1 MKLRSILLVVLL
13 ASMSP
18 NAPVPASES
27 VRMPP
32 AGDPVR
38 KAVLDGL
45 RSEVARLHG
54 LEVVFVVGHLRV
66 KDGWAWVGTRP
77 RSRDGASRFE
87 DISALLRLRDGG
99 WQVVEIPCT
108 EVDNPD
114 CLEAPDYFP
123 QLLSRYP
130 GLPVEVLPDRAQ
142 RPGSGRH

>member
-1 MKLRSILLVVLL
+1 MKPRSILLVVLL

-18 NAPVPASES
+18 NAPVPASDG

-32 AGDPVR
+32 PGDPVR

-66 KDGWAWVGTRP
+66 KDGWAWVETRP
-77 RSRDGASRFE
+77 QSRDGASRFE

-99 WQVVEIPCT
+99 WQVVEMPCT

-123 QLLSRYP
+123 RLLSRYP
-130 GLPVEVLPDRAQ
+130 SLPVEVLSDRAQ
-142 RPGSGRH
+142 RAGSGRH